1 MPSLPP
7 RPTRLSVTELPLYG
21 LFVTLGLC
29 LFRAADLPSLDL
41 GAGGT
46 TLSIGPA
53 DIALL
58 TIAVLAAI
66 RLRDRRTVPSPLLLG
81 AIAAFALL
89 ILVSAIPNGA
99 DAFAAAGKLAELAVL
114 ALGVVA
120 FVDTRERLA
129 LLASFLV
136 GFCAVAAAWGAVQFV
151 ADGGSRQ
158 GSFMGEHDLAALATM
173 VLALGLAHL
182 FAREGRPPTLALVA
196 LGVGALG
203 LVVGASLASVLGLYL
218 ATATLIALA
227 LARREYRRRAVVVAV
242 TVCAAVTAAT
252 YGIRSADLGFLQSW
266 FGPPPETPGQ
276 YAAGWSQRLIF
287 VYIGGRV
294 FLDHPILGTGWE
306 GELPP
311 SDYADYLP
319 DARERFSD
327 QPATYF
333 PQEDET
339 FIPQQTFDQVLFE
352 LGLVGAAAF
361 LALVVLAVRRATLA
375 GRLPRAGEPW
385 AEQAYIPLAWL
396 ASLGGALAGAALF
409 GGSPLAALFWLTAGV
424 AAAAPALVASRTER

>member
-7 RPTRLSVTELPLYG
+7 LPTRRSATDLSFYVFLAT
-21 LFVTLGLC
+21 VGLC
-29 LFRAADLPSLDL
+29 FFRAADLPSVTVD
-41 GAGGT
+41 AGGT
-46 TLSIGPA
+46 GLSVGPA
-53 DIALL
+53 DVAILV
-58 TIAVLAAI
+58 TAVLASLSLW
-66 RLRDRRTVPSPLLLG
+66 RRRTVPSPWLAG
-81 AIAAFALL
+81 ATAAFALL
-89 ILVSAIPNGA
+89 IAVSAIPNGS
-99 DAFAAAGKLAELAVL
+99 DALAAAGKLSELAVL
-114 ALGVVA
+114 ALGAAA
-120 FVDTRERLA
+120 FVDTRERFG

-151 ADGGSRQ
+151 VDGGSRQ

-173 VLALGLAHL
+173 VLVLGLAHV
-182 FAREGRPPTLALVA
+182 FARGGRPPTLALVA

-218 ATATLIALA
+218 ATATLVALA
-227 LARREYRRRAVVVAV
+227 VARREYRRRAVIVAV
-242 TVCAAVTAAT
+242 TVCAVVTAAT

-266 FGPPPETPGQ
+266 FGPPPGTPGQ

-294 FLDHPILGTGWE
+294 FLDHPVLGTGWK
-306 GELPP
+306 GELTP

-319 DARERFSD
+319 DARARFSD
-327 QPATYF
+327 QPAPYF

-352 LGLVGAAAF
+352 LGLVGAAVFFA
-361 LALVVLAVRRATLA
+361 VIVLAVRRAAVA
-375 GRLPRAGEPW
+375 GRLPRPGERW
-385 AEQAYIPLAWL
+385 AEQAYMPLPWV

-409 GGSPLAALFWLTAGV
+409 GGSPLSALFWLTIGV
-424 AAAAPALVASRTER
+424 AGAAPALASTRAEP